1 MATVRRRPR
10 LIAAFVSLL
19 LIGALALATARQGIA
34 QAFEEYQLKAVFLF
48 NFAQFVEWSHDAE
61 RPDAPFVIGVLGED
75 PFDGF
80 LDETVRGET
89 INNRPFLVR
98 RYRKGEDVASC
109 DILFV
114 SHSEMPRWNEILAGL
129 KGRNVLTVS
138 DAEDF
143 ARQGG
148 MVQFVTDN
156 KHVKL
161 KINVDAARAAN
172 LTISSKL
179 LRPAEI
185 VSSQRG

>member
-1 MATVRRRPR
+1 MAPVKRSRKPAGI
-10 LIAAFVSLL
+10 LASFVLAAMLVSAAP
-19 LIGALALATARQGIA
+19 GVA
-34 QAFEEYQLKAVFLF
+34 QSFDEYQLKAVFLF
-48 NFAQFVEWSHDAE
+48 NFAQFVEWSPPASAQ
-61 RPDAPFVIGVLGED
+61 PDAPFVIGVLGED

-98 RYRKGEDVASC
+98 RYRRSEDVANC

-114 SHSEMPRWNEILAGL
+114 SHSEMTRLNEILAGL
-129 KGRNVLTVS
+129 KGRNILTVS

-143 ARQGG
+143 ARHGG
-148 MVQFVTDN
+148 MVQFVTEN
-156 KHVKL
+156 KRVKL

-179 LRPAEI
+179 LRPAVI
-185 VSSQRG
+185 VSSERG